1 MRDDQTTHLT
11 TGQKDWTEGTGQQ
24 LYRHAKTRIPGG
36 TQLLSKRPEMFLP
49 DLWPAY
55 YQKAA
60 GAEVWDLDGNHYF
73 DFTHNG
79 VGSCLLGYADPDVN
93 AAVKTAI
100 DAGSMTSLNAPE
112 EVELADLLC
121 QLHPWADMVRFART
135 GGEAMS
141 IAVRLARAANRR
153 DKIAFC
159 GYHGWNDWYLA
170 ANLGASSALDG
181 HLMPGLSPSGVPRA
195 LQGTALPFRYNDLE
209 SLQRIVTEHKS
220 ELAAIIM
227 EPLRSDPPESG
238 FLAGVRALADQ
249 SRALLVI
256 DEITAG
262 FRLTIGGAHLALGLE
277 PDIAVFAKGMSN
289 GYAMAAI
296 LGRGRYMNP
305 AQDSFISSTYWTER
319 IGPAAALATIKK
331 HSQLNLPQILA
342 ETGQRV
348 REIWSQAAAR
358 AGLKIKI
365 SGMLPLPAFSFD
377 NPEALASKT
386 FFSQSLLERGY
397 LASNA
402 VYVTY
407 AHTPAL
413 LAGYE
418 AVVTAAFKE
427 IAVLLKEGHGSL
439 EARLQGPLSHT
450 GFSRLASLAWKSR
463 KPRRSRDLQ
472 AVEPLRKRLG
482 ENAL

>member
-1 MRDDQTTHLT
+1 MQNGPAPLT
-11 TGQKDWTEGTGQQ
+11 AGDRAQGTGQQ

-55 YQKAA
+55 YERVL

-93 AAVKTAI
+93 EAVKAVV
-100 DAGSMTSLNAPE
+100 DAGSMASLNAPE

-121 QLHPWADMVRFART
+121 QLHPWADMVRYART
-135 GGEAMS
+135 GGEATS
-141 IAVRLARAANRR
+141 IAVRLARAATGR

-170 ANLGASSALDG
+170 ANLGESSALDG
-181 HLMPGLSPSGVPRA
+181 HLIPGLSPRGVPRV
-195 LQGTALPFRYNDLE
+195 LQGTAIPFRYNDLHG
-209 SLQRIVTEHKS
+209 LQRIVAKHKS

-227 EPLRSDPPESG
+227 EPVRSEFPQRG
-238 FLAGVRALADQ
+238 FLAGVRSLADE
-249 SRALLVI
+249 SGALLVI

-262 FRLTIGGAHLALGLE
+262 FRLATGGAHLVLGVE

-296 LGRGRYMNP
+296 LGRAKYMSA
-305 AQDSFISSTYWTER
+305 AQETFVSSTYWTER

-331 HSQLNLPQILA
+331 HMHLKLAQLLA

-348 REIWSQAAAR
+348 REIWTRAAAQ
-358 AGLKIKI
+358 AGLQITI
-365 SGMLPLPAFSFD
+365 SGIAPLPVFSFD
-377 NPEALASKT
+377 LPQAVAART
-386 FFSQSLLERGY
+386 FFSQTLLERNY
-397 LASNA
+397 LAGTA

-407 AHTPAL
+407 AHTPAI

-418 AVVTAAFKE
+418 TAVSNAFQE
-427 IAVLLKEGHGSL
+427 MAVLLKQSPEGL
-439 EARLQGPLSHT
+439 QARLKGPLVHT
-450 GFSRLASLAWKSR
+450 GFSRLA
-463 KPRRSRDLQ
+463 
-472 AVEPLRKRLG
+472 
-482 ENAL
+482 

>member
-1 MRDDQTTHLT
+1 MQNDHPAGLSL
-11 TGQKDWTEGTGQQ
+11 GPKDWTQGAGQR

-93 AAVKTAI
+93 AAVKTVI
-100 DAGSMTSLNAPE
+100 DAGSMASLNAPE

-121 QLHPWADMVRFART
+121 QLHPWADMVRYART

-141 IAVRLARAANRR
+141 IAVRLTRAVTRR
-153 DKIAFC
+153 DKVAFC

-170 ANLGASSALDG
+170 ANLGESSALDG
-181 HLMPGLSPSGVPRA
+181 HLMPGLSPGGVPRA

-209 SLQRIVTEHKS
+209 SLRSIVAKHKN
-220 ELAAIIM
+220 ELAGIIM
-227 EPLRSDPPESG
+227 EPLRSDLPESG
-238 FLAGVRALADQ
+238 FLAGVRTLADE
-249 SRALLVI
+249 SGALLVF

-262 FRLTIGGAHLALGLE
+262 FRLTTGGAHLVLGVE
-277 PDIAVFAKGMSN
+277 PDLAVFAKGMSN

-296 LGRGRYMNP
+296 LGRGKYMTA
-305 AQDSFISSTYWTER
+305 AQESFISSTYWTER
-319 IGPAAALATIKK
+319 IGPVAALATIRK
-331 HSQLNLPQILA
+331 HIQLNLSQMLA
-342 ETGQRV
+342 EKGQRV
-348 REIWSQAAAR
+348 REIWSQAAAQ
-358 AGLKIKI
+358 AELKIKI
-365 SGMLPLPAFSFD
+365 SGILPLPAFSFD
-377 NPEALASKT
+377 HPEFLASKT
-386 FFSQSLLERGY
+386 FFSQSLLELGY

-418 AVVTAAFKE
+418 SAVNAAFQE
-427 IAVLLKEGHGSL
+427 IAALLMRGDGSL

-450 GFSRLASLAWKSR
+450 GFARLT
-463 KPRRSRDLQ
+463 
-472 AVEPLRKRLG
+472 
-482 ENAL
+482 

>member
-1 MRDDQTTHLT
+1 MHLLWKRLRFENDKIFSS
-11 TGQKDWTEGTGQQ
+11 QQSLMPEDHPAHPASIPKNWTQGTGQR

-55 YQKAA
+55 YQKAV

-93 AAVKTAI
+93 EAVKAVI
-100 DAGSMTSLNAPE
+100 DAGSMSSLNAPE

-121 QLHPWADMVRFART
+121 QLHPWADMVRYART

-141 IAVRLARAANRR
+141 IAVRLARAATGR

-170 ANLGASSALDG
+170 ANLGESSALDG
-181 HLMPGLSPSGVPRA
+181 HLMPGLSPRGVPRA

-209 SLQRIVTEHKS
+209 GLQRIVAEHRN
-220 ELAAIIM
+220 ELAGIIM
-227 EPLRSDPPESG
+227 EPLRSDLPLPG
-238 FLAGVRALADQ
+238 FLAGVRALADE
-249 SRALLVI
+249 SGALLVI

-262 FRLTIGGAHLALGLE
+262 FRLTAGGAHLVLGVE
-277 PDIAVFAKGMSN
+277 PDLAVFAKGMSN

-296 LGRGRYMNP
+296 LGRAKYMSA
-305 AQDSFISSTYWTER
+305 AQETFVSSTYWTER
-319 IGPAAALATIKK
+319 VGPVAALATIKK
-331 HSQLNLPQILA
+331 HIQLNLPQALA
-342 ETGQRV
+342 ETGKRV
-348 REIWSQAAAR
+348 RGIWSQAAAKTE
-358 AGLKIKI
+358 LKIKI
-365 SGMLPLPAFSFD
+365 SGMLPLPVFGFD
-377 NPEALASKT
+377 LPQARAAKT
-386 FFSQSLLERGY
+386 FFSQCLLERGY

-402 VYVTY
+402 LYVTY
-407 AHTPAL
+407 AHTPAI

-418 AVVTAAFKE
+418 TAVSAAFEK
-427 IAVLLKEGHGSL
+427 IAGLLEQGSESL
-439 EARLQGPLSHT
+439 PARLKGPLAHT
-450 GFSRLASLAWKSR
+450 GFNRL
-463 KPRRSRDLQ
+463 
-472 AVEPLRKRLG
+472 V
-482 ENAL
+482 

>member
-1 MRDDQTTHLT
+1 MPNNHPAL
-11 TGQKDWTEGTGQQ
+11 GAKNWTQGTGQR

-55 YQKAA
+55 YQKAV

-93 AAVKTAI
+93 EAVKAVI
-100 DAGSMTSLNAPE
+100 DAGSMSSLNAPE

-121 QLHPWADMVRFART
+121 QLHPWADMVRYART

-141 IAVRLARAANRR
+141 IAVRLARAATGR

-170 ANLGASSALDG
+170 ANLGESSALDG
-181 HLMPGLSPSGVPRA
+181 HLMPGLSPRGVPRA
-195 LQGTALPFRYNDLE
+195 LQGTAVPFRYNDLE
-209 SLQRIVTEHKS
+209 GLGRIVAEHKN
-220 ELAAIIM
+220 ELAGIIM
-227 EPLRSDPPESG
+227 EPLRSDLPRPG
-238 FLAGVRALADQ
+238 FLAGVRGLADE
-249 SRALLVI
+249 SGALLVF

-262 FRLTIGGAHLALGLE
+262 FRLTTGGAHLVLGVE
-277 PDIAVFAKGMSN
+277 PDLAVFAKGMSN

-296 LGRGRYMNP
+296 LGRAKYMNA
-305 AQDSFISSTYWTER
+305 AQETFVSSTYWTER
-319 IGPAAALATIKK
+319 VGPAAALATIKK
-331 HSQLNLPQILA
+331 HIQLNLAQALA
-342 ETGQRV
+342 DTGQRV
-348 REIWSQAAAR
+348 RKVWSRAAAQ
-358 AGLKIKI
+358 AELEIKS
-365 SGMLPLPAFSFD
+365 SGVPPLPVFAFD
-377 NPEALASKT
+377 HPQATAAKT
-386 FFSQSLLERGY
+386 LFSQILLERGF

-407 AHTPAL
+407 AHTRAI

-418 AVVTAAFKE
+418 TAVNDAFKE
-427 IAVLLKEGHGSL
+427 IAILLNQSPGNL
-439 EARLQGPLSHT
+439 QARLKGPLAHT
-450 GFSRLASLAWKSR
+450 GFSRLA
-463 KPRRSRDLQ
+463 
-472 AVEPLRKRLG
+472 
-482 ENAL
+482 